1 MEIRNLEI
9 FVEVAREENIS
20 RAAAKLYVSQPSI
33 SRQLQELE
41 KELGKKLFERTT
53 YGVKLT
59 HAGILFLERTE
70 DLLQKFHELKVDFG
84 IVNDEVG
91 NIYIGCAETDSIKY
105 LARAAKILKETH
117 PKICFNLYSGNF
129 EDISYRMDNGL
140 LDFYLT
146 LQSVDVSKYNY
157 LILPSPNIWGVIMCK
172 DSHLAEREKIFIE
185 DLRGLPLILSRE
197 GMREEYPKWFRDEMD
212 KFQIAATYNLFF
224 NAAIMVREG
233 LGYAITI
240 DNLVNTSADS
250 ELCFRPLYPE
260 LKSEL
265 RFAWKKSQFLTT
277 PAKLLL
283 KKMCELYQVK

>member
-33 SRQLQELE
+33 SRQLQKLE

-59 HAGILFLERTE
+59 HAGILFLERAE

-277 PAKLLL
+277 SAKLLL